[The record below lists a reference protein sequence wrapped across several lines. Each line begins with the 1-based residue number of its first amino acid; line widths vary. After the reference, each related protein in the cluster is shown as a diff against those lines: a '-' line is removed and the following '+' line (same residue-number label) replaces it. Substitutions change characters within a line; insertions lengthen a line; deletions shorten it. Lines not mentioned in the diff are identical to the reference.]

1 MKSEKR
7 FWTATALMV
16 ICALIAP
23 LVLGSG
29 NTTVWMF
36 AGFDALIV
44 LGLSLLMGYTGQIS
58 IGQAAFFGIGAYS
71 VAILSGKDHWP
82 LAGSMAVG
90 VVLAAAISLLIGGA
104 IFRLSGHFLALG
116 TLAFGYVVSA
126 VMGQSKFTGGAV
138 GISGIPVLSFLG
150 HPFSSSSP
158 VFSAYLIWG
167 IVVVCMIGFHFML
180 RSPAGMALHAIR
192 DDEVAAASLGVGVLR
207 YKLQVFAISA
217 AIAALAGALY
227 APYLS
232 YISAEPFG
240 VSASIQF
247 LLMAAIGGMG
257 LLGAVVGA
265 VVVGFLGQG
274 LTDLSAHFTG
284 MNPGTLE
291 LFAYGLLLVAVMLIS
306 WDRLKLDAVLSSLL
320 GRNGGSRP

>member
-1 MKSEKR
+1 MKNGKQ
-7 FWTATALMV
+7 FWFATVGVV
-16 ICALIAP
+16 ICAVIAP

-29 NTTVWMF
+29 NITVWMF

-82 LAGSMAVG
+82 LAASMAIG
-90 VVLAAAISLLIGGA
+90 IVLAAIVSLLMGGA

-116 TLAFGYVVSA
+116 TLAFGYVVNA
-126 VMGQSKFTGGAV
+126 VMGQSQLTGGAV

-150 HPFSSSSP
+150 HPFTSSSP
-158 VFSAYLIWG
+158 VFSAYVIWG
-167 IVVVCMIGFHFML
+167 IVVICMIGFHLML
-180 RSPAGMALHAIR
+180 RSPAGMALHGIR
-192 DDEVAAASLGVGVLR
+192 DDEVAAASVGIGVLK

-240 VSASIQF
+240 VGASIQF
-247 LLMAAIGGMG
+247 LLMAAIFGMS

-265 VVVGFLGQG
+265 VAISFLGQG
-274 LTDLSAHFTG
+274 LTDLSTRFNG

-291 LFAYGLLLVAVMLIS
+291 LFAYGLLLVVVMLIS
-306 WDRLKLDAVLSSLL
+306 WDRLKLNAVLSSLL
-320 GRNGGSRP
+320 GRSPAS

>member
-1 MKSEKR
+1 M
-7 FWTATALMV
+7 AVVA
-16 ICALIAP
+16 CAVIAP

-71 VAILSGKDHWP
+71 VAILSGKYHWP
-82 LAGSMAVG
+82 IAASMVVG
-90 VVLAAAISLLIGGA
+90 VVLAAAVSLLIGGA

-126 VMGQSKFTGGAV
+126 VMGQSQLTGGAV

-150 HPFSSSSP
+150 HQFTSNSP
-158 VFSAYLIWG
+158 VFSAYVIWG
-167 IVVVCMIGFHFML
+167 IVVICMIGFHFML
-180 RSPAGMALHAIR
+180 RSPAGRALHGIR
-192 DDEVAAASLGVGVLR
+192 DDETAAASLGIGVLR

-232 YISAEPFG
+232 YISADPFG

-247 LLMAAIGGMG
+247 LLMAAIGGMS
-257 LLGAVVGA
+257 LMGAVVGA
-265 VVVGFLGQG
+265 VVVSFLGQG
-274 LTDLSAHFTG
+274 LTDLSARFTG

-291 LFAYGLLLVAVMLIS
+291 LFAYGVLLVVVMLVS
-306 WDRLKLDAVLSSLL
+306 WDRLGLDAVFSTLL
-320 GRNGGSRP
+320 GGRGSRSSK